1 MSEPEKIRHLLT
13 IQDKKKKKTYRL
25 EAEIYSLGRETSNSI
40 VLNGSSISRQH
51 ATILRIPSADGD
63 RSYFRIIDGSL
74 NGKRSTNG
82 ILINQKKCLS
92 HNLKHGDII
101 EFGSKII
108 AKYYK
113 LSILSDSEYARF
125 CNIDDVSGFL
135 ANDNNSFKTLITVES
150 DSAANDIV
158 LARLASFPELISNP
172 IVEIDIQGK
181 ITYLNPA
188 AIRQFPQLKD
198 RGIQHPILADFPT
211 LVKQQVENSFTRE
224 ISFERAIFE
233 QSIHYL
239 PQSNLI
245 RIFITDISDRKQAER
260 EREQRDRLLQEAIA
274 AQDLTLEER
283 LQRLLQIGCESF
295 ELEVGFI
302 SKIVHHRLQQQ
313 TMYFTS
319 NLQATWDLIDFP
331 PKIDWE
337 LWQQTLTNKEPI
349 YIHHQAQDNSLISQT
364 VYFGTRI
371 LVAGEVFGI
380 LGFLGK
386 IPRQFST
393 AEYKLLKI
401 MTQWLGSEI
410 ERQQIQISLEQQNQE
425 LDAAKQ
431 AAEAANQAKSQFLAT
446 MSHELRTPM
455 NAVIGMTGLL
465 LDTSLSFRQ
474 RYFTETIRR
483 SGETLLALM
492 NDILDF
498 SKVEA
503 GKMTLEQYPF
513 NLYTCLRDA
522 MELVK
527 PQAQAKQVQLSY
539 QIDEEIPQSIIGDIA
554 RLRQVLINL
563 LSNAVKFT
571 DKGQVDLVITADL
584 LTAGEN
590 TYRFQF
596 MIQDTGIGIPA
607 EKQQHLFQAF
617 SQGDTSV
624 NRKYGG
630 TGLGLAICKQLV
642 ELMNGTIWVE
652 SHGSVAGNPPPNWQP
667 NDTAKNSIGA
677 KFYFTIIAESILSCF
692 LPENNVKA
700 QKFSTLA
707 STKSTK
713 NLRILLAEDNSVNQK
728 VACLILEKLGYRA
741 DMVSNGLE
749 AVNSVQT
756 VPYDC
761 VLMDIEMPEMD
772 GITATKKILTQKLTK
787 TPYIIGLSAYA
798 LSEDRDRCLQAGMKD
813 FLTKPIRVEELERA
827 LNTIIALNEQ
837 KDNIPK
843 QELPAL
849 SKSVPATTE
858 TNESSPE
865 AEQPVLDHSVLDS
878 LRQLAGEKAQT
889 ILTQIIDQYL
899 EDSPP
904 RLQAIA
910 QALEARDT
918 EALRKAAH
926 GFRSSSANLGAV
938 IVADYCK
945 NLETMARAGE
955 MPENPATLT
964 ELETEYEK
972 AKLALQ
978 QECNH
983 E

>member
-25 EAEIYSLGRETSNSI
+25 EAEIYSLGRDPSNSI
-40 VLNGSSISRQH
+40 VLNSSSISRQH

-101 EFGSKII
+101 EFGNKII

-125 CNIDDVSGFL
+125 GDIDIDDVSGFL
-135 ANDNNSFKTLITVES
+135 TNNNNSFKTLITVEN

-188 AIRQFPQLKD
+188 AIRQFPQLKT
-198 RGIQHPILADFPT
+198 RGIKHPILADFPT

-274 AQDLTLEER
+274 AQDVTLEER

-295 ELEVGFI
+295 ELEIGFI
-302 SKIVHHRLQQQ
+302 SKIVHHRLQPQ

-319 NLQATWDLIDFP
+319 NLQTTWGLTDLP

-349 YIHHQAQDNSLISQT
+349 YIHHQPQDNSLISQT

-393 AEYKLLKI
+393 AEHKLLKI

-410 ERQQIQISLEQQNQE
+410 ERQQIQISLERQNQE
-425 LDAAKQ
+425 LDGAKQ
-431 AAEAANQAKSQFLAT
+431 AAEAANRAKSQFLAT

-527 PQAQAKQVQLSY
+527 PLAQAKQVQLSY
-539 QIDEEIPQSIIGDIA
+539 QIDQEIPQSIIGDIA
-554 RLRQVLINL
+554 RLRQILINL

-571 DKGQVDLVITADL
+571 DKGQVDLAITAEL

-590 TYRFQF
+590 THRFQF
-596 MIQDTGIGIPA
+596 MIQDTGIGIPP

-652 SHGSVAGNPPPNWQP
+652 SHGSVAGNPPPDWQP
-667 NDTAKNSIGA
+667 TDTTKNSIGA

-692 LPENNVKA
+692 LPENNVEA
-700 QKFSTLA
+700 EKFSTLA
-707 STKSTK
+707 ITKSTK

-741 DMVSNGLE
+741 DVVSNGLE

-772 GITATKKILTQKLTK
+772 GVTATKKILTQKLTK

-813 FLTKPIRVEELERA
+813 FLTKPIRVEELVRA
-827 LNTIIALNEQ
+827 LNTIIALTEQ
-837 KDNIPK
+837 GNSTSDIPK
-843 QELPAL
+843 VTIP
-849 SKSVPATTE
+849 VPTTTATA
-858 TNESSPE
+858 ESSPE
-865 AEQPVLDHSVLDS
+865 AEQPALDRSVLDS
-878 LRQLAGEKAQT
+878 LRQLAGAKAQT
-889 ILTQIIDQYL
+889 LLTQIINQYL

-926 GFRSSSANLGAV
+926 GLRSSSANLGAV

-945 NLETMARAGE
+945 NIETMARAGE
-955 MPENPATLT
+955 IPDNPATLR

-972 AKLALQ
+972 AQLALQ
-978 QECNH
+978 QVIEH
-983 E
+983 